1 MAREQVD
8 EAMAVI
14 AAERPQAALRWLE
27 SLLHQARSLADFPE
41 RGRVVPELQRRE
53 IRELLVHPYRVL
65 YRREGD
71 EVVVLALHHDRR
83 LLGDEHLVGQEGTP
97 ETPGR

>member
-1 MAREQVD
+1 MRVLWTRAASEQVD

-14 AAERPQAALRWLE
+14 AADRPQAAVRWLE
-27 SLLHQARSLADFPE
+27 ALLDETRSLAEFPE

-65 YRREGD
+65 YRREED
-71 EVVVLALHHDRR
+71 EVVVLALTTTA
-83 LLGDEHLVGQEGTP
+83 VS
-97 ETPGR
+97 